1 MVSRHREL
9 SLDYRNCF
17 DIRTEEKFVAARHR
31 NQHARRMRYP
41 DHDVPRGVS
50 FWPSFVSRTSHPRA
64 EIRSRNSSLWF
75 QFFSRL
81 AFSRS
86 FASCAT
92 SAGSTTSFSV
102 SRSRTLLTR
111 DLFRELSRIK
121 NRALRKCSGHHR
133 ALLQIAPGVPSCLF
147 RCRIFLR
154 PLHAAAPAT
163 HRYGRALAALPPF
176 LPM

>member
-9 SLDYRNCF
+9 SVDSRNCF

-75 QFFSRL
+75 HFFSRL

-92 SAGSTTSFSV
+92 SSGGRISFSV
-102 SRSRTLLTR
+102 SRSRTLFMRFHQSNQAFAEAASSSFRSIARFVSRIVSNKKPSAAEMFRSFFFQAEDGIR
-111 DLFRELSRIK
+111 DLYVT
-121 NRALRKCSGHHR
+121 
-133 ALLQIAPGVPSCLF
+133 GVQTC
-147 RCRIFLR
+147 
-154 PLHAAAPAT
+154 
-163 HRYGRALAALPPF
+163 ALPI
-176 LPM
+176 